1 MIETQDHPPIYDVR
15 LLYRQNKNKNP
26 VFKIFAGRIGKW
38 EEQYEI
44 EIEGKD
50 KVNSVMNQFSN
61 EYL

>member
-1 MIETQDHPPIYDVR
+1 
-15 LLYRQNKNKNP
+15 LYRQNKKKDP

-50 KVNSVMNQFSN
+50 KVKSVMNQF
-61 EYL
+61 